1 MLVLKRD
8 GHRESVKFDKI
19 TARIEKLCYGLD
31 PKFVNPVEVAMKVI
45 NGLYD
50 GVSTSELDNLAAE
63 IAASMTTRHPDFAKL
78 SARIA
83 TSNLHKVT
91 SKSFSNTMKRLYNYV
106 DPKTGQNAPLISKE
120 TWKVIHENAAELDEA
135 IIYDRD
141 FGYDYFGFR
150 TLEKSY
156 LMKIDGKV
164 VERPQHLLMRVA
176 VGIHGEDLPAAIETY
191 NLLSEKWFT
200 HATPTLF
207 NAGTPKPQLS
217 SCFLLTMKDD
227 SIDGIY
233 DTLKQTAKISQSA
246 GGIGLSIHNVRAKGS
261 YIKGTGGTSN
271 GIVPMLRNFDMT
283 ARYVDQCFHPETIV
297 YSKAGI
303 KKIGEIV
310 LGDELLTHQGE
321 FNNVAKLLHHR
332 YTGKMIEISVKQSL
346 EPVMVT
352 PEHPFYVLR
361 GQKKMI
367 NHEVIKNR
375 LEKGL
380 VEAEWIEAK
389 DLLDDDM
396 IAFPVNEYAHDV
408 LEYSAED
415 CRFYGM
421 MLGDGH
427 ISRDGKQAHI
437 TQNKNTDDL
446 NFIKSYLYHNGI
458 HWTESVNEEENKSRF
473 TWSAHIGFKFTR
485 AMLYDAQGEK
495 AVHPLML
502 HLPKDK
508 TLQIIKGV
516 LETDGTIS
524 NRENFEIALEMTS
537 RNVIESVRYMLMRF
551 GILTSGNIRDRI
563 GNTSKYKNITTRKI
577 TYNLRIPKVAEI
589 TDLFG
594 LPAGEYVNY
603 FKDGN
608 LCWSRIDG
616 LAEKEYDGVVVDFEV
631 EPDHNYVT
639 HIGVAHNGGGKRKG
653 SFAIYLEPWHA
664 DVFDF
669 LDLKKNHGKEEMR
682 ARDLFYA
689 MWIPDLFMK
698 RIENNEMWSLFCPN
712 EAPGLADCY
721 GDEFERLYEKYEKEG
736 KFRKQVK
743 AQDLWFEILEAQIET
758 GTPYMLYKDAANKK
772 SNQKHLGTIKSSNL
786 CTEIIEYTSPDEV
799 AVCNLAS
806 IALPKFVT
814 EEGKFDHQRL
824 YDITKVITRNLNK
837 VIDVNYYPVEEARNS
852 NMRHRP
858 IGIGVQGLADAFI
871 LLRMPFDSL
880 EARGLNKDIHE
891 TIYFAA
897 MEASMELAK
906 ELGAYETFK
915 GSPVS
920 KGIFQFDMWG
930 VTPDSGRWD
939 WEQLKREVKQNGVR
953 NSLLLAPMPTA
964 STSQILGNNECF
976 EPYTSN
982 IYTRRTLSGEFI
994 VANKHL
1000 MKDLISLGLWSET
1013 MRQKL
1018 VAANGSVQA
1027 IAEIPQHIKDI
1038 YRTVWEIPQKAIID
1052 MSADRGAFICQSQS
1066 LNIHLTNPNFG
1077 KLTSMHFY
1085 AWKKGLKTGMYYLR
1099 STAAADAIKF
1109 TLDKSVHQTTP
1120 AESTAA
1126 TVAAV
1131 ESAIAHPIQVVAE
1144 GQQTIAYEKSV
1155 ANYEQKMADLA
1166 CSLDNP
1172 DACEACGS

>member
-83 TSNLHKVT
+83 VSNLHKVT

-176 VGIHGEDLPAAIETY
+176 VGIHGEDIPAAIETY

-283 ARYVDQCFHPETIV
+283 ARYVDQ
-297 YSKAGI
+297 
-303 KKIGEIV
+303 
-310 LGDELLTHQGE
+310 
-321 FNNVAKLLHHR
+321 
-332 YTGKMIEISVKQSL
+332 
-346 EPVMVT
+346 
-352 PEHPFYVLR
+352 
-361 GQKKMI
+361 
-367 NHEVIKNR
+367 
-375 LEKGL
+375 
-380 VEAEWIEAK
+380 
-389 DLLDDDM
+389 
-396 IAFPVNEYAHDV
+396 
-408 LEYSAED
+408 
-415 CRFYGM
+415 
-421 MLGDGH
+421 
-427 ISRDGKQAHI
+427 
-437 TQNKNTDDL
+437 
-446 NFIKSYLYHNGI
+446 
-458 HWTESVNEEENKSRF
+458 
-473 TWSAHIGFKFTR
+473 
-485 AMLYDAQGEK
+485 
-495 AVHPLML
+495 
-502 HLPKDK
+502 
-508 TLQIIKGV
+508 
-516 LETDGTIS
+516 
-524 NRENFEIALEMTS
+524 
-537 RNVIESVRYMLMRF
+537 
-551 GILTSGNIRDRI
+551 
-563 GNTSKYKNITTRKI
+563 
-577 TYNLRIPKVAEI
+577 
-589 TDLFG
+589 
-594 LPAGEYVNY
+594 
-603 FKDGN
+603 
-608 LCWSRIDG
+608 
-616 LAEKEYDGVVVDFEV
+616 
-631 EPDHNYVT
+631 
-639 HIGVAHNGGGKRKG
+639 GGGKRKG

-669 LDLKKNHGKEEMR
+669 LELKKNHGKEELR

-689 MWIPDLFMK
+689 MWIPDLFMT

-721 GDEFERLYEKYEKEG
+721 GEEFERLYEKYEKEG
-736 KFRKQVK
+736 KFRRQVK

-814 EEGKFDHQRL
+814 EEGKFDHQKL
-824 YDITKVITRNLNK
+824 YEITKVITRNLNK

-891 TIYFAA
+891 TIYFAS
-897 MEASMELAK
+897 MEASMELSK
-906 ELGAYETFK
+906 QNGPYESFK

-994 VANKHL
+994 IANKHL

-1018 VAANGSVQA
+1018 VAANGSVQG
-1027 IAEIPQHIKDI
+1027 IAEIPQNIKDI

-1052 MSADRGAFICQSQS
+1052 MSADRGAYICQSQS

-1120 AESTAA
+1120 VEATAA
-1126 TVAAV
+1126 TIAAMGTVTAQPASVAV
-1131 ESAIAHPIQVVAE
+1131 EAQQNIPYQQPSAD
-1144 GQQTIAYEKSV
+1144 
-1155 ANYEQKMADLA
+1155 YEQKMADMA